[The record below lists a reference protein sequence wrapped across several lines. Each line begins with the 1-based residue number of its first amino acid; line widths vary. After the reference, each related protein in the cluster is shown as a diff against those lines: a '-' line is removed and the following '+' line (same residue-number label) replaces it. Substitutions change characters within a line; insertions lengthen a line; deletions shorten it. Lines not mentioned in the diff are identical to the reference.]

1 MRCISSTSATVT
13 SVPDLPPESVVEVPA
28 VVGRSGAHPVA
39 CGSLPPALR
48 ALAVA
53 VKAYEELT
61 IQAAVTGDDDTARMA
76 LFTHPLVPSWDI
88 ATALWDDIKAAH
100 KTYLP
105 QFA

>member
-1 MRCISSTSATVT
+1 VHIVNVRNGHSL
-13 SVPDLPPESVVEVPA
+13 PDLPPESVVEVPA

-88 ATALWDDIKAAH
+88 ATALWNDLKAAH
-100 KTYLP
+100 RDYLP